1 MKKAILIYNPMS
13 GDHSADKQ
21 LDYII
26 RRFQEKNILLQPY
39 RIFSNE
45 TEILEDVLKHGD
57 YECALVSGGDGTL
70 NYSINALLK
79 NNINIP
85 VGVIPSGTSN
95 DFARCIN
102 MPHDI
107 SKCMDVILAGNTID
121 VDVGLINNNHYFL
134 TTCAGG
140 IFVDVSFN
148 THNELKKNFG
158 TFAYYLKAISEVTN
172 IRSFPVTV
180 ETESQTL
187 QEEILL
193 FIILNGKHAA
203 GFTNLLDVA
212 DYSDGMMDLIILK
225 NCSHLDMATVFF
237 NVLSGTYI
245 NNKNVISLKARSC
258 TIKGDSSINLSV
270 DGEKGDALPIEV
282 RFINKALKVFA
293 R

>member
-1 MKKAILIYNPMS
+1 MS
-13 GDHSADKQ
+13 GDHSADKN

-26 RRFQEKNILLQPY
+26 KRFQNENILLQPY

-45 TEILEDVLKHGD
+45 TEILEDVLKQED
-57 YECALVSGGDGTL
+57 YVCAVVSGGDGTL
-70 NYSINALLK
+70 NYSINALMK
-79 NNINIP
+79 NDIRIP

-102 MPHDI
+102 MPHEID
-107 SKCMDVILAGNTID
+107 KCMDVILGGNTID
-121 VDVGLINNNHYFL
+121 VDVGLINDKQYFL

-172 IRSFPVTV
+172 IRSFPIKI
-180 ETESQTL
+180 ETETQSFE
-187 QEEILL
+187 EEILL

-203 GFTNLLDVA
+203 GFTNLLEIA
-212 DYSDGMMDLIILK
+212 DYSDGIMDIIMLK

-237 NVLSGTYI
+237 NVLSGNHI
-245 NNKNVISLKARSC
+245 NNKNVISLRARKC
-258 TIKGDSSINLSV
+258 IIKGGSSINLSV
-270 DGEKGDALPIEV
+270 DGEKGDSLPIEV
-282 RFINKALKVFA
+282 KFIQRALKVFI